1 MRKKITIIDR
11 KKIFIPVFVFLA
23 IFMASLTGFGQIE
36 GLKPVV
42 TGNDTGSVNWAHH
55 YIEASGWSAMDTAR
69 FKIPAQAR
77 LMAQRGAIVD
87 AQRNLL
93 ETIQGVRIVGET
105 TVKDYITQ
113 NDYVYSRLDGVIK
126 GAEMVGEP
134 IVTGN
139 SVKVKMRVPIYG
151 QPKEKKE
158 SVADLMRKAERKNSS
173 NNGEGDPQ
181 PQMFTTIKD
190 ANNNDLYNS
199 QLDPTQKAL
208 SYYQLTED
216 ALKKLKN
223 GKVPLMEVEKLSD
236 GTLKIPDSQKEQVS
250 TWKKIGKAAFKV
262 GKFIVTLL

>member
-1 MRKKITIIDR
+1 MRKKITNIDQ
-11 KKIFIPVFVFLA
+11 KKITIPVFVFLA
-23 IFMASLTGFGQIE
+23 IFMTSMTGFGQIE

-55 YIEASGWSAMDTAR
+55 YIEASGWSAIDTAR
-69 FKIPAQAR
+69 FKVPAQAR

-151 QPKEKKE
+151 PPKEKKE
-158 SVADLMRKAERKNSS
+158 SVADLMRKAEKKSNPGGDNS
-173 NNGEGDPQ
+173 Q

-236 GTLKIPDSQKEQVS
+236 GTLKIPESQKEQVS
-250 TWKKIGKAAFKV
+250 AWKKIGKAAFKV